1 MEIPPDPG
9 EINLTPR
16 KLSQEDSVGRKRISP
31 AKQVSFEPK
40 VRINSNSRESAL
52 ILKERVQGKFFREN
66 CMEKSLIQ
74 SKKRKFEIVE
84 QIPGGRTLETSKTPA
99 CAS

>member
-16 KLSQEDSVGRKRISP
+16 KFSQEDYLGKKMITP
-31 AKQVSFEPK
+31 AKQVSFDPK
-40 VRINSNSRESAL
+40 VRINDNSQESAL

-74 SKKRKFEIVE
+74 SKKRKFEIVD
-84 QIPGGRTLETSKTPA
+84 
-99 CAS
+99 